1 MNTPN
6 KVIDTIFGN
15 IKLKHENAINKI
27 IKNMN
32 KHIGKEGEEQ
42 TITQEENIKYMP
54 RKLPK
59 LLRNLYYSSCREHN
73 NTILTTTHIR

>member
-1 MNTPN
+1 
-6 KVIDTIFGN
+6 
-15 IKLKHENAINKI
+15 
-27 IKNMN
+27 MN